1 MTPGSIDSLERM
13 TPAELIGLV
22 RQLIGEVTRLR
33 EEREENEKLSA
44 ALAAQ
49 RVENQILKDDP
60 PF

>member
-22 RQLIGEVTRLR
+22 RRLIGEVTRLR